1 MAKKLL
7 LADDSIT
14 IQKVVSLTF
23 AEEEFDVV
31 CVGNGEIAIEKIREN
46 PPDIVL
52 ADIFMPRKT
61 GYEVCEFVK
70 TTPEFSHIPVIL
82 LVGTFEPFDKAEA
95 ARVGAENHLTKPF
108 ETTTLIQM
116 VKDSVA
122 DTSVPAEAAPPPRD
136 LAGDRTIQISFDE
149 LQEHLTPPP
158 KIKPERRDEIPVQ
171 EPEINLPVDEAVEA
185 LSEVDLAPDEI
196 ILDDAPTP
204 DMELEAVSAAG
215 PEEEEESEFTLAEEP
230 ADVEPVMAAPAAPL
244 DEEPPTGEDLLDIPA
259 IDRKVTRPT
268 DEDILGVFDLIDL
281 DGIIARQRSVEEALK
296 LEMAPPVESRVETLT
311 EPEPFET
318 ELPEMV
324 EDVDEIREPVVSEVH
339 EAAVTEEAPRPAAAS
354 VSGEAV
360 LNEDLVTRIA
370 SLVVEK
376 LSEKVVREIAWEV
389 VPELSELMIK
399 QEIEKMKR
407 DGRI

>member
-70 TTPEFSHIPVIL
+70 TNPEFSHIPVIL

-122 DTSVPAEAAPPPRD
+122 DTAVPAEASPPPRD
-136 LAGDRTIQISFDE
+136 LEGDRTIQISFDE
-149 LQEHLTPPP
+149 LQEHLTPVPEA
-158 KIKPERRDEIPVQ
+158 KPEVSDEIPVQ
-171 EPEINLPVDEAVEA
+171 EPEMNLPVDETEETM
-185 LSEVDLAPDEI
+185 SEVDLAPDEI
-196 ILDDAPTP
+196 ILDDAPAP
-204 DMELEAVSAAG
+204 DMELEEVSTAG
-215 PEEEEESEFTLAEEP
+215 PEEDYVSEFSFAEEP
-230 ADVEPVMAAPAAPL
+230 ADAEPVMAAPAAPL

-296 LEMAPPVESRVETLT
+296 LEMAPPVETRVETIT
-311 EPEPFET
+311 EPEPVEADLPVD

-324 EDVDEIREPVVSEVH
+324 DDVDEIREPVVPE
-339 EAAVTEEAPRPAAAS
+339 VTEEVPQPAAAS
-354 VSGEAV
+354 VSGETV
-360 LNEDLVTRIA
+360 LTEDLVTRIA